1 MSTHIKM
8 ADEYS
13 TVTTYY
19 GQLNNKYG
27 FMVETSYNSEIDN
40 HHISSIEFIA
50 DGDSHSGKSDKYWRK
65 AENKIKDFVT
75 KWLFDKPKE
84 DNKNERNNNGK

>member
-1 MSTHIKM
+1 MSIQIKM

-19 GQLNNKYG
+19 GQLDKKYA

-40 HHISSIEFIA
+40 HCISSIEFIA
-50 DGDSHSGKSDKYWRK
+50 EKDLYNDKSKKYWRR
-65 AENKIKDFVT
+65 AEDKVRDFVT
-75 KWLFDKPKE
+75 KWLFERVGGE
-84 DNKNERNNNGK
+84 DDSKV

>member
-19 GQLNNKYG
+19 GQLNDKYD
-27 FMVETSYNSEIDN
+27 FMVETSYNSEIDI

-50 DGDSHSGKSDKYWRK
+50 EGNLHSGKSDKYWRK
-65 AENKIKDFVT
+65 AEDKIKDFVT
-75 KWLFDKPKE
+75 KWLFDRKD
-84 DNKNERNNNGK
+84 DNSN